1 MDLVSV
7 PHPLVPESMM
17 LFTPGCKVNVEFT
30 EPFNRLN
37 GVTCPLRV
45 KVRPCALAT
54 SCTVAFM
61 VYVAVETV

>member
-17 LFTPGCKVNVEFT
+17 LFTPGCKVNVEFI
-30 EPFNRLN
+30 EPFKKVK
-37 GVTCPLRV
+37 GVTCPFRNR
-45 KVRPCALAT
+45 VRPCALAT
-54 SCTVAFM
+54 YCAVAFM